1 MILYT
6 HILTIH
12 LFCYSLTWY
21 TLLLYG
27 ERFSYERNGRS
38 ARQVYDEDK
47 LVSNPSVLSL
57 LRG

>member
-21 TLLLYG
+21 TPLLYG
-27 ERFSYERNGRS
+27 ERFSISEMG
-38 ARQVYDEDK
+38 DK
-47 LVSNPSVLSL
+47 QDTFMMRAN
-57 LRG
+57 